1 MPGGPGSS
9 ARVPAADP
17 QSALDGS
24 AAGST
29 EDRFPRPPL
38 VPAPWLQRVTTDID
52 DDAMPCPGGLAL
64 SIEINQIPHAVL
76 ESLNARQAVLFCSAP
91 LEDQVMVSTSL
102 EPTEMHE
109 VSALGGLQALAD
121 CRRQEGVHSITM
133 TILKVDRDLI
143 EESTSHFE
151 NRYRIIAELHTLL
164 EYQRDVYVVYVIT
177 HYNPRQKPFGPL
189 TVNIG
194 GDCHRTGNAIKDL
207 RSILSRTR
215 DLAEAM
221 LKKAVM
227 IFPDLPALHGGKKGE
242 WIILD
247 RRGRKIDGVS
257 EEAIIALGSS
267 IIPKG
272 IRFLNRH
279 KEQQAIREGIYQRFP
294 SLNYIQ
300 PDSGSPDV
308 LSGVYWRGERKDKYI
323 NMCDAWHRRQ
333 VDLSQ
338 FTCLPANLGGT
349 LDSSARPTGY
359 GVATTTV
366 ELARR
371 YFEPRGRA
379 LHELNFLLEAAG
391 GVGRNTVESL
401 VKRYGVPP
409 ENITVFD
416 REEAAAR
423 MVGEK
428 FLVNAITLP
437 QSDFYGVRL
446 PEEVRN
452 GKHYDVWVNNGEGDN
467 TKPNYVQSLLQAG
480 VRLFTGGANNYLE
493 VRSEEKSRARIFDA
507 DGWAWPDPAT
517 SGGGWTLAVIGI
529 LTRCQGRKANTQ
541 KIRDLTLEIIT
552 SRNARLVGAVLD
564 ALPTDISGSDLWSKV
579 NEVIHERVT
588 KTLGANPTPGE
599 ILEGADTT
607 RWQLT

>member
-1 MPGGPGSS
+1 M
-9 ARVPAADP
+9 
-17 QSALDGS
+17 
-24 AAGST
+24 
-29 EDRFPRPPL
+29 
-38 VPAPWLQRVTTDID
+38 
-52 DDAMPCPGGLAL
+52 
-64 SIEINQIPHAVL
+64 SIEINQIPHAIL
-76 ESLNARQAVLFCSAP
+76 ETLNARQAVLFSSAP
-91 LEDQVMVSTSL
+91 LEDKVMVSTSL
-102 EPTEMHE
+102 EPGDMHE
-109 VSALGGLQALAD
+109 AKGLEPLAA
-121 CRRQEGVHSITM
+121 CRRNESVYSITM
-133 TILKVDRDLI
+133 TVLKVDRDLI
-143 EESTSHFE
+143 EESTGHFE

-177 HYNPRQKPFGPL
+177 HYNPAQKPYGPL

-194 GDCHRTGNAIKDL
+194 GDCHRTGSAIKDL
-207 RSILSRTR
+207 QSILSRTR

-247 RRGRKIDGVS
+247 RRGRKIDGIS
-257 EEAIIALGSS
+257 EQAIIALGSS

-272 IRFLNRH
+272 IRFLNRY
-279 KEQQAIREGIYQRFP
+279 KEQQAIREGIYESFP
-294 SLNYIQ
+294 ERNYIK

-323 NMCDAWHRRQ
+323 NMCDAWHRRH

-371 YFEPRGRA
+371 YFEPRGRD
-379 LHELNFLLEAAG
+379 LTQLKFLLEAAG

-401 VKRYGVPP
+401 VQRYGVPP

-416 REEAAAR
+416 RQEAAAR
-423 MVGEK
+423 MVAEK

-437 QSDFYGVRL
+437 QSDFYDVRL

-452 GKHYDVWVNNGEGDN
+452 GKSYDVWVNNGEGDN
-467 TKPNYVQSLLQAG
+467 TKPSYVQSLLNAG

-493 VRSEEKSRARIFDA
+493 VKTEEKSRSRIFDSG
-507 DGWAWPDPAT
+507 GWAWPDPAT

-529 LTRCQGRKANTQ
+529 LTRSQGRKASTQ

-564 ALPTDISGSDLWSKV
+564 ALPPEVSGAELWAKV
-579 NEVIHERVT
+579 NDVIEERVE
-588 KTLGANPTPGE
+588 KTLSVELTPEE

-607 RWQLT
+607 QWKLT

>member
-1 MPGGPGSS
+1 M
-9 ARVPAADP
+9 
-17 QSALDGS
+17 
-24 AAGST
+24 
-29 EDRFPRPPL
+29 
-38 VPAPWLQRVTTDID
+38 
-52 DDAMPCPGGLAL
+52 
-64 SIEINQIPHAVL
+64 SIEINQIPHTIL
-76 ESLNARQAVLFCSAP
+76 ETLNARQAVLFSSAP
-91 LEDQVMVSTSL
+91 LEDRVLVSTSL
-102 EPTEMHE
+102 EPGEMQE
-109 VSALGGLQALAD
+109 TKGLEALAD
-121 CRRQEGVHSITM
+121 CRRNESVHSITM
-133 TILKVDRDLI
+133 TVLKVDRDLI

-177 HYNPRQKPFGPL
+177 HYNPAQKPFGPL

-194 GDCHRTGNAIKDL
+194 GDCHRTGSAIRDL
-207 RSILSRTR
+207 QSILSRTR

-257 EEAIIALGSS
+257 EQAIIALGSS

-272 IRFLNRH
+272 IRFLNRY
-279 KEQQAIREGIYQRFP
+279 KEQQAIREGIFQSFP
-294 SLNYIQ
+294 TQNYIK

-359 GVATTTV
+359 GVATSTV

-371 YFEPRGRA
+371 YFEPRGRD
-379 LHELNFLLEAAG
+379 LTQLKFLLEAAG

-401 VKRYGVPP
+401 VQRYGVPP

-416 REEAAAR
+416 RQEAAAR
-423 MVGEK
+423 MVAEK

-437 QSDFYGVRL
+437 QSDFYDVRL
-446 PEEVRN
+446 PEDVRN
-452 GKHYDVWVNNGEGDN
+452 GKRYDVWVNNGEGDN
-467 TKPNYVQSLLQAG
+467 TKPNYVQSLLHSG

-493 VRSEEKSRARIFDA
+493 VKTEEKSRARIFDA
-507 DGWAWPDPAT
+507 GGWAWPDPAT

-529 LTRCQGRKANTQ
+529 LTRSQGRKASTQ

-552 SRNARLVGAVLD
+552 SRNARLVNAVLE
-564 ALPTDISGSDLWSKV
+564 ALPPEVSGNDLWDKV
-579 NEVIHERVT
+579 NDVIEERVE
-588 KTLGANPTPGE
+588 KTLKVELTPKE

-607 RWQLT
+607 QWKLT